1 VKFKIAFNRFMNSI
15 THFFRQWDLRIS
27 LSPHEFKELLLSHHP
42 NLPCFDD
49 DVIVLFNRRICAGCL
64 LAYPI
69 ALGILLLFHPSG
81 IESIF
86 LALAFVVFSQIRR
99 LSKNIIIQ
107 HFCRIIAGVA
117 LGFGIGGGYWA
128 LTNDLWLFAFLLILG
143 AMGYMLSKACS
154 MKNKLINC
162 KKKEKVKIDAM
173 NTK

>member
-1 VKFKIAFNRFMNSI
+1 MNSI
-15 THFFRQWDLRIS
+15 THFFRQWDFRMS
-27 LSPHEFKELLLSHHP
+27 LSPQEFKELLLSHHP

-86 LALAFVVFSQIRR
+86 LALALAVLSQTRR

-128 LTNDLWLFAFLLILG
+128 LTNGQWLIALLLILG

-162 KKKEKVKIDAM
+162 NRIVKVKIDAT
-173 NTK
+173 NPK